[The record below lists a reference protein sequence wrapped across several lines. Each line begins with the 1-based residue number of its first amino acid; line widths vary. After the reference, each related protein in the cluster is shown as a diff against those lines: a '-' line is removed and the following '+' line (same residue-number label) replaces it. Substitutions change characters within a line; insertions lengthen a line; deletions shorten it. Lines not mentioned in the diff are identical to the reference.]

1 MLQVSVLQV
10 LVLPLPDELKFKQH
24 DLVKANPCRRKPT
37 VLPFQSK
44 ELFLVIKQNSYLK
57 PMCFFSFQK
66 HKQAVPVKIIQ
77 DETPMALEDE
87 IKLLDKTVVQKEL
100 STSLSTETE
109 DEELKMLR
117 KAAPPTV
124 RQEQEEVSIGL
135 SSCKQDRLTVS
146 LENRID
152 RNIPILFFSG

>member
-1 MLQVSVLQV
+1 METDCPTPQEQRNISCDQA
-10 LVLPLPDELKFKQH
+10 KQ
-24 DLVKANPCRRKPT
+24 
-37 VLPFQSK
+37 
-44 ELFLVIKQNSYLK
+44 LFK

-66 HKQAVPVKIIQ
+66 CKQAVPAKIIQ

-87 IKLLDKTVVQKEL
+87 IKLLDKTVVRKEL

-109 DEELKMLR
+109 DEELNMLR
-117 KAAPPTV
+117 KAVPPTV
-124 RQEQEEVSIGL
+124 RQEQDEVSLCL

-152 RNIPILFFSG
+152 